1 MIEQKQIMKLNISEK
16 IQLME
21 LLWDEISR
29 DDDNLEI
36 PEWHKQI
43 LDSRMT
49 KNEGDNS
56 HYEDWNSAKAD
67 ILKKIQ

>member
-1 MIEQKQIMKLNISEK
+1 
-16 IQLME
+16 ME

-43 LDSRMT
+43 LDNRMS
-49 KNEGDNS
+49 KIESGKS

-67 ILKKIQ
+67 ILKQIQ